1 MIRLSNEQL
10 LTLLDYPS
18 LVQALEQAFQAEI
31 TVPMRHHHD
40 YPNPSAGI
48 DSTLL
53 LMPAWDDGQFVG
65 LKIVTI
71 SPHNSIYQLPS
82 IQGSYTLFDLPSGRS
97 ILEMDAKVLT
107 NLRTAATSALA
118 SQYLSRPDSKHLLI
132 IGTGSLAPY
141 LAAAHASNRPLE
153 RVSVWGRDEQ
163 KAQQIVDALS
173 GNSYDL
179 EVVKDLEAA
188 IQAADII
195 SAATMSVEPLIH
207 GKWLKPGQHLDL
219 VGSYKS
225 DMREAD
231 DEVIRRSILFVDTL
245 QGAPKESGDLAIP
258 IRTGVCR
265 LEDIQA
271 DLFGLC
277 REEHQGRTSA
287 EEITFFKSVGHAL
300 EDLAA
305 AKLAFERHEQ
315 NQDTK

>member
-1 MIRLSNEQL
+1 MIRLSNDQL
-10 LTLLDYPS
+10 LELLDYPS
-18 LVQALEQAFQAEI
+18 LINALEQAFQAEI

-40 YPNPSAGI
+40 YANPTAGP

-71 SPHNSIYQLPS
+71 SPNNSIYQLPS
-82 IQGSYTLFDLPSGRS
+82 IQGSYTLFDLPTGRS

-118 SQYLSRPDSKHLLI
+118 SQFLSRTDSRHLLV

-141 LAAAHASNRPLE
+141 LIAAHASNRPIE
-153 RVSVWGRDEQ
+153 KVSVWGRDEQ
-163 KAQQIVDALS
+163 KAQRVLDALDR
-173 GNSYDL
+173 NSYKL
-179 EVVKDLEAA
+179 QVVKHLNEA
-188 IQAADII
+188 IQDADIV
-195 SAATMSVEPLIH
+195 SAATMSVDPLIY
-207 GKWLKPGQHLDL
+207 GRFLKPGQHLDL
-219 VGSYKS
+219 VGSYKP

-231 DEVIRRSILFVDTL
+231 DEVIRRSTLFVDTL
-245 QGAPKESGDLAIP
+245 QGAPEESGDLAIP
-258 IRTGVCR
+258 LATGVCQF
-265 LEDIQA
+265 EDIQA

-277 REEHQGRTSA
+277 RGKHPGRKGD

-305 AKLAFERHEQ
+305 AKLAYERGGE
-315 NQDTK
+315 N

>member
-1 MIRLSNEQL
+1 MIRLSNDQL
-10 LTLLDYPS
+10 LELLDYPS
-18 LVQALEQAFQAEI
+18 LINALQQAFRAEI

-40 YPNPSAGI
+40 YPNPSVGP

-71 SPHNSIYQLPS
+71 SPNNSTYQLPS
-82 IQGSYTLFDLPSGRS
+82 IQGSYTLFDLPTGRS

-118 SQYLSRPDSKHLLI
+118 SQYLSRPNSRHLLV

-141 LAAAHASNRPLE
+141 LIAAHASNRPISK
-153 RVSVWGRDEQ
+153 VSVWGRDEE
-163 KAQQIVDALS
+163 KARRIVGALD
-173 GNSYDL
+173 GNSYEL
-179 EVVKDLEAA
+179 EVVRNLEAA
-188 IQAADII
+188 IQEADII
-195 SAATMSVEPLIH
+195 AAATMSVKPLIH
-207 GKWLKPGQHLDL
+207 GHLLKPGQHLDL

-231 DEVIRRSILFVDTL
+231 DEVIRRSTLFVDTL

-258 IRTGVCR
+258 LATGVCQ
-265 LEDIQA
+265 LEDIKA

-277 REEHQGRTSA
+277 RGQHQGRTSV

-305 AKLAFERHEQ
+305 AKLAYERQ
-315 NQDTK
+315 GDAQSKA

>member
-1 MIRLSNEQL
+1 MIRLSNDQL
-10 LTLLDYPS
+10 LELLDYPS
-18 LVQALEQAFQAEI
+18 LIKALEQAFQAEI

-40 YPNPSAGI
+40 YPNPSAGP

-71 SPHNSIYQLPS
+71 SPNNSAYQLPS
-82 IQGSYTLFDLPSGRS
+82 IQGSYTLFDLPTGRS

-118 SQYLSRPDSKHLLI
+118 SQYLSRPDCSNLLV

-141 LAAAHASNRPLE
+141 LIAAHASNRPIKK
-153 RVSVWGRDEQ
+153 VSVWGRNEQ
-163 KAQQIVDALS
+163 KAQQIIDAIN
-173 GNSYDL
+173 GNSYELQVVRNL
-179 EVVKDLEAA
+179 EEA
-188 IQAADII
+188 IKEADII
-195 SAATMSVEPLIH
+195 SAATMSVQPLIH
-207 GKWLKPGQHLDL
+207 GHLLQAGQHLDL

-231 DEVIRRSILFVDTL
+231 DEVIRRSTLFVDTL

-258 IRTGVCR
+258 IATGVCQ

-277 REEHQGRTSA
+277 RGDHPGRRSVD
-287 EEITFFKSVGHAL
+287 EITFFKSVGHAL

-305 AKLAFERHEQ
+305 AKLAYERREKSQ
-315 NQDTK
+315 G

>member
-1 MIRLSNEQL
+1 MIRLSNDQL
-10 LTLLDYPS
+10 LELLDYPS
-18 LVQALEQAFQAEI
+18 LISALEQAFQAEI

-40 YPNPSAGI
+40 YANPTAGP

-65 LKIVTI
+65 LKVVTI
-71 SPHNSIYQLPS
+71 SPNNSIYQLPS
-82 IQGSYTLFDLPSGRS
+82 IQGSYTLFDLPTGRS

-118 SQYLSRPDSKHLLI
+118 SQFLSQEDSRHLLV

-141 LAAAHASNRPLE
+141 LIAAHGSIRPIE
-153 RVSVWGRDEQ
+153 KVSVWGRDEQ
-163 KAQQIVDALS
+163 KAQGVLDALD
-173 GNSYDL
+173 GNSYEL
-179 EVVKDLEAA
+179 EVVKHLDEA
-188 IQAADII
+188 IQEVDIV
-195 SAATMSVEPLIH
+195 SAATMSVDPLIY
-207 GKWLKPGQHLDL
+207 GRFLKPGQHLDL
-219 VGSYKS
+219 VGSYRS

-231 DEVIRRSILFVDTL
+231 DEVIRLSTLFVDTL

-258 IRTGVCR
+258 LATGVCQ

-277 REEHQGRTSA
+277 RGKHPGRTSK

-305 AKLAFERHEQ
+305 AKLAYERHEQ
-315 NQDTK
+315 S

>member
-10 LTLLDYPS
+10 LSLLDYPS
-18 LVQALEQAFQAEI
+18 LIEALEQAFQAEI

-40 YPNPSAGI
+40 YPNPSAGL

-71 SPHNSIYQLPS
+71 SPNNSAHQLPS
-82 IQGSYTLFDLPSGRS
+82 IQGSYTLFDLPTGRS

-118 SQYLSRPDSKHLLI
+118 SQYLSRPNSKHLLI

-141 LAAAHASNRPLE
+141 LVAAHASNRPIE
-153 RVSVWGRDEQ
+153 KVSVWGRHEQ
-163 KAQQIVDALS
+163 KAQRVLDTLD

-179 EVVKDLEAA
+179 QVVSNLEET
-188 IQAADII
+188 IQTADII
-195 SAATMSVEPLIH
+195 SAATMSVEPLIY

-231 DEVIRRSILFVDTL
+231 DEVIRRSKLFVDTL

-258 IRTGVCR
+258 IQTGVCR

-277 REEHQGRTSA
+277 GGKHQGRTST

-305 AKLAFERHEQ
+305 AKLAYERHEQ
-315 NQDTK
+315 SRDKK

>member
-1 MIRLSNEQL
+1 MIRLSNDQL
-10 LTLLDYPS
+10 LELLDYPS
-18 LVQALEQAFQAEI
+18 LIKTLQQAFRAEI

-40 YPNPSAGI
+40 YPNPSVGP

-53 LMPAWDDGQFVG
+53 LMPAWDDGQFLG

-71 SPHNSIYQLPS
+71 SPHNTAYQLPS
-82 IQGSYTLFDLPSGRS
+82 IQGSYTLFDLPTGRS

-118 SQYLSRPDSKHLLI
+118 SQYLSRPDSTHLLV

-141 LAAAHASNRPLE
+141 LIAAHASNRPIQK
-153 RVSVWGRDEQ
+153 VSVWGRDEQ
-163 KAQQIVDALS
+163 KSKHLVETLA
-173 GNSYDL
+173 GNSFELQVVRNL
-179 EVVKDLEAA
+179 EKA
-188 IQAADII
+188 IQEADLI
-195 SAATMSVEPLIH
+195 SAATMSVHPLIPGH
-207 GKWLKPGQHLDL
+207 LLRPGQHLDL

-231 DEVIRRSILFVDTL
+231 DEVIRRSTLFVDTL

-258 IRTGVCR
+258 LATGVCQ
-265 LEDIQA
+265 LEDIKA

-277 REEHQGRTSA
+277 RGLHVGRTNV

-305 AKLAFERHEQ
+305 AKLAYERHQ
-315 NQDTK
+315 QIQDAV

>member
-10 LTLLDYPS
+10 LALLDYPS
-18 LVQALEQAFQAEI
+18 LIQALEQAFQAEI

-40 YPNPSAGI
+40 YPNPSAGL

-71 SPHNSIYQLPS
+71 SPNNSVHQLPS
-82 IQGSYTLFDLPSGRS
+82 IQGSYTLFDLPTGRS

-132 IGTGSLAPY
+132 IGTGSLAPF
-141 LAAAHASNRPLE
+141 LVAAHASNRPIDK
-153 RVSVWGRDEQ
+153 VSVWGRTEQ
-163 KAQQIVDALS
+163 KAQRVLDTLD

-179 EVVKDLEAA
+179 QVVSNLEEA
-188 IQAADII
+188 IQTADII
-195 SAATMSVEPLIH
+195 SAATMSVEPLIY

-231 DEVIRRSILFVDTL
+231 DEVIRRSTLFVDTF
-245 QGAPKESGDLAIP
+245 QGATKESGDLAIP
-258 IRTGVCR
+258 IKTGVCR

-277 REEHQGRTSA
+277 GGQHQGRTIE

-305 AKLAFERHEQ
+305 AKLAYERHKQ
-315 NQDTK
+315 NY